1 MSSRRSEVT
10 AMALHTALI
19 SSAIPR
25 RARGFAGAL
34 VTVRLAGAVF
44 IALGVGF
51 ITVTMLAASIAPG
64 YDYNGAAISD
74 LGAIPET
81 SVLFNGLLILIG
93 LMNVAA
99 GYLLYRVHGGAWR
112 LVAFTVAGLG
122 ALGAGLVP
130 IGSGDAHSLF
140 AVLAFLFINLEAI
153 ATARLFE
160 GPMRWLAV
168 AAGVTGLIY
177 LGIMVIGDGGNP
189 AIFGAIGHG
198 GSERMIAYPV
208 MLWMI
213 AVGGYLLAQADQSAA
228 RQSP

>member
-1 MSSRRSEVT
+1 
-10 AMALHTALI
+10 MALHTALI

-81 SVLFNGLLILIG
+81 SALFNGLLIVIG

-99 GYLLYRVHGGAWR
+99 GYLLYRAFGGAWR
-112 LVAFTVAGLG
+112 FAIFAIAGFG

-130 IGSGDAHSLF
+130 LGSSDAHALF
-140 AVLAFLFINLEAI
+140 ALGAFLFFNLEAI
-153 ATARLFE
+153 AAAPLFD
-160 GPMRWLAV
+160 GPMRWLAIT
-168 AAGVTGLIY
+168 AGAIGLVY